1 MTLIYDQ
8 NISRHIV
15 GRITPRAPTA
25 VLSLHTA
32 LPVPRLPPLAR
43 PVLCLP
49 TSYILLSLQQ
59 KKTPISEIPEA
70 DRSLARGRPKMADG
84 FHFDRRLQRVASPC
98 AQSLTDVASCSSNM
112 LYTLIAHVFRL
123 FFRVQYDG
131 GVVF

>member
-1 MTLIYDQ
+1 MQVTLIYDQ
-8 NISRHIV
+8 NISGLIARHFIPC
-15 GRITPRAPTA
+15 GPTA

-59 KKTPISEIPEA
+59 KKTPISQIPEA

-98 AQSLTDVASCSSNM
+98 AQSLTDVASCS
-112 LYTLIAHVFRL
+112 
-123 FFRVQYDG
+123 
-131 GVVF
+131 